1 LPGGEQVV
9 EGSEVVVI
17 EVVAVNYQAL
27 KISLAVD
34 INKGIG
40 IHVLILVK
48 GLVTLLIAVAGVVTG
63 ETGTVFAHAADAVV
77 LEVGHDQGRWV
88 KDRKRRASAAHELR
102 C

>member
-1 LPGGEQVV
+1 M
-9 EGSEVVVI
+9 GSEVVVV

-27 KISLAVD
+27 QIRLAVD
-34 INKGIG
+34 INNSVG
-40 IHVLILVK
+40 IHVLILVE
-48 GLVTLLIAVAGVVTG
+48 GLVTPFVAVACVVTG

-77 LEVGHDQGRWV
+77 LEVGHDQGRRV